1 MAKATTPAAP
11 ASDYTRLLESYFDMR
26 EEEDRLAS
34 ARAALAHR
42 LHQHRAEQKGLEL
55 GDQLGRAACR
65 QDVAPADAA
74 RSAKPKAD

>member
-1 MAKATTPAAP
+1 MARATTPAPP
-11 ASDYTRLLESYFDMR
+11 ASDYMRLLESYFDMR

-55 GDQLGRAACR
+55 GDQLGRVAGR
-65 QDVAPADAA
+65 QEAAPAGAA
-74 RSAKPKAD
+74 PTKPKAD